1 MVDIINKVYVITT
14 YDAHIRHEFIANQM
28 SIIDLE
34 YELRVAPPKQFF
46 TCIDL
51 SDTEKIHT
59 GAQSLSSAYSSLIA
73 ESILNKYKIVMIV
86 EDDTKFYSNF
96 KDEFL
101 RFYAN
106 LPSNWDFLHLG
117 DYTNNDHIHTEN
129 INEYVDKIFIKYTT
143 NCMVLNITDNMVDV
157 YEKIISSRLPID
169 YVFNHFYSSGLNC
182 YSPTSQLT
190 SQQSYRSGEPK
201 KRFKSMINFKI

>member
-143 NCMVLNITDNMVDV
+143 NCMVTTVR
-157 YEKIISSRLPID
+157 SRQI
-169 YVFNHFYSSGLNC
+169 
-182 YSPTSQLT
+182 
-190 SQQSYRSGEPK
+190 K
-201 KRFKSMINFKI
+201 